1 MVVCYSVCKI
11 VMYIN
16 CLTAGVRVGASRL
29 TINPAAGGEDDED
42 SEEDF
47 RTNEPVGKCVHVIEY
62 VIISFVLCKSLVLHS
77 SLSLKVNNKLVY

>member
-1 MVVCYSVCKI
+1 MVVSYSVCKI

-16 CLTAGVRVGASRL
+16 CPTAGVRVGASRL

-47 RTNEPVGKCVHVIEY
+47 RTNEPVGKCVHVID
-62 VIISFVLCKSLVLHS
+62 VIISFVLCKYLVIHS
-77 SLSLKVNNKLVY
+77 NLSLKMNNK